1 MAQCAQTMNLQNIL
15 SSIVSHLQT
24 SVSQDKL
31 SATRVRQVTTTICKI
46 QEYVRAI
53 NKLNVDDWEFAYLKA
68 ISLFGAGKNH
78 NTKCEL
84 HILQSSII
92 LHSQYTNID
101 FNYTNFHR

>member
-46 QEYVRAI
+46 QEYVRALT
-53 NKLNVDDWEFAYLKA
+53 KLNVDEWEFAYLKA
-68 ISLFGAGKNH
+68 ISLFGAGNILIVFILIV
-78 NTKCEL
+78 L
-84 HILQSSII
+84 HVYFKL
-92 LHSQYTNID
+92 NITLEPE
-101 FNYTNFHR
+101 YL

>member
-1 MAQCAQTMNLQNIL
+1 MYLVYFSYETQVALVRNAWSDIFILGMAQCAQTMNLQNIL

-68 ISLFGAGKNH
+68 ISLFGAGK
-78 NTKCEL
+78 K
-84 HILQSSII
+84 
-92 LHSQYTNID
+92 HST
-101 FNYTNFHR
+101 

>member
-46 QEYVRAI
+46 QEYVRALS
-53 NKLNVDDWEFAYLKA
+53 KLNVDDWEFAYLKA
-68 ISLFGAGKNH
+68 ISLFGAGK
-78 NTKCEL
+78 KR
-84 HILQSSII
+84 II
-92 LHSQYTNID
+92 QFIFIYYFFHYYNICLRIWQY
-101 FNYTNFHR
+101 

>member
-46 QEYVRAI
+46 QEYVRALS
-53 NKLNVDDWEFAYLKA
+53 KLNVDDWEFAYLKA
-68 ISLFGAGKNH
+68 ISLFGAGK
-78 NTKCEL
+78 KR
-84 HILQSSII
+84 II
-92 LHSQYTNID
+92 QLIYIHYLFYLLKNETMLNINEWLL
-101 FNYTNFHR
+101 FR

>member
-46 QEYVRAI
+46 QEYVRAL
-53 NKLNVDDWEFAYLKA
+53 NKLNVDDWEFAYLKS
-68 ISLFGAGKNH
+68 ISLFGAGNRINSYVHIHISKLYV
-78 NTKCEL
+78 CL
-84 HILQSSII
+84 HI
-92 LHSQYTNID
+92 
-101 FNYTNFHR
+101 